1 MQWDSDDDGTLDMA
15 EVETAG
21 ATIFAT
27 LDKDKEGTLD
37 AGELAGRLSADEL
50 QDLDSNRSGT
60 LDRNEYAKAV
70 AIRFRNADANGAL
83 DAREVATPDGAAL
96 LKLVQ

>member
-27 LDKDKEGTLD
+27 LDKDKERWTL
-37 AGELAGRLSADEL
+37 AS
-50 QDLDSNRSGT
+50 
-60 LDRNEYAKAV
+60 
-70 AIRFRNADANGAL
+70 
-83 DAREVATPDGAAL
+83 
-96 LKLVQ
+96 